1 MTNKPTPKKKQEESE
16 ESTTPAVPVPG
27 KVNQILQELEIM
39 SLHKG
44 SRGNIDLS
52 EFDKD
57 QKDKLLDLMAK
68 NEDNAIKFHTERTNA
83 IKEIELARI
92 ASSGTNNKTLR
103 YVLVGS
109 LFLVVGLTVLI
120 LLFKENY
127 FIPWLTF
134 LTGFVGGTGAPRA
147 INSLR
152 KSDKSENPIQSESGE

>member
-1 MTNKPTPKKKQEESE
+1 MTDKPTRSKTSKEQDEGML
-16 ESTTPAVPVPG
+16 TPAVPG

-57 QKDKLLDLMAK
+57 QKDKLLELMSK
-68 NEDNAIKFHTERTNA
+68 NEDNAIKFHTERINA
-83 IKEIELARI
+83 IKEIELSRI
-92 ASSGTNNKTLR
+92 ASSSVNNKTLR
-103 YVLVGS
+103 YILVPG
-109 LFLVVGLTVLI
+109 LAFVVILTVLI
-120 LLFKENY
+120 LIFKESY

-134 LTGFVGGTGAPRA
+134 LTGFVGGAGAPKL

-152 KSDKSENPIQSESGE
+152 QTDKSENPIQTESEK